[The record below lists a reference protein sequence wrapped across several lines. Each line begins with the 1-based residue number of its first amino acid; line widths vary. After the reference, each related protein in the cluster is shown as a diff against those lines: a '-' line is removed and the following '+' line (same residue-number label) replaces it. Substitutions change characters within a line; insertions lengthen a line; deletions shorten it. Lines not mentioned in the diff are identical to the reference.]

1 MPELITN
8 IDYLEDNIIA
18 KVALQG
24 YINPSNIDN
33 LKSTVTELINN
44 NVYLI
49 LLDLQKVK
57 FVASNA
63 WKTLKNYKYELEK
76 LKGDIKILK
85 MQDDV
90 EIVFALLGYDKVFQY
105 FKNEDNAINS
115 FKNNEFTAYEIDET
129 SQDKIK
135 DFSYILDLST
145 EDKIKKI
152 LSTYGKIS
160 IWQVKK
166 ILDTPMYSRKKNN
179 IFKVFLLTKKI
190 KKRGSL

>member
-129 SQDKIK
+129 SQDKIR
-135 DFSYILDLST
+135 DFSYVLDLST

-160 IWQVKK
+160 FWQIKK

>member
-129 SQDKIK
+129 SQDKIR
-135 DFSYILDLST
+135 DFSYVLDLST

-160 IWQVKK
+160 FWQIKK

-179 IFKVFLLTKKI
+179 ILKVIFLTKKI

>member
-115 FKNNEFTAYEIDET
+115 FKNNEFTSYEIDET

>member
-8 IDYLEDNIIA
+8 IEYLEDNIIA

-49 LLDLQKVK
+49 LLDLKKVK

-63 WKTLKNYKYELEK
+63 WKTLKNYKNELEK

-105 FKNEDNAINS
+105 FKNEKNALNS

-129 SQDKIK
+129 SQDKIR
-135 DFSYILDLST
+135 DFSYVLDLST

-160 IWQVKK
+160 FWQIKK

-179 IFKVFLLTKKI
+179 ILKVIFLTKKI